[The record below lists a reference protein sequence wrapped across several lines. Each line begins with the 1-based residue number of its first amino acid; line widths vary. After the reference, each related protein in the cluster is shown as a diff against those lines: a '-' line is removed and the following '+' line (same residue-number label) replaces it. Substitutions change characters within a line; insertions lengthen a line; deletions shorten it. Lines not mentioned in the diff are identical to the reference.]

1 MSVKEE
7 AEEGQGWHWRNS
19 MKPVRF
25 FMFDA
30 RAGFFVVLL
39 LVHARLWTFLLLMT
53 VLAVF
58 YILERKGLSFD
69 CALRAFRVWIVGP
82 ARPAWIFTRRR
93 NLTDTGS
100 R

>member
-1 MSVKEE
+1 M
-7 AEEGQGWHWRNS
+7 AEEQQEEGHTWHWRNT

-39 LVHARLWTFLLLMT
+39 LVHARLWTFFLLLM
-53 VLAVF
+53 VLAFF
-58 YILERKGLSFD
+58 YILERKGLSFSA
-69 CALRAFRVWIVGP
+69 ALRAMRVWVIGP
-82 ARPAWIFTRRR
+82 ARPAWIWTRRR
-93 NLTDTGS
+93 KLRDTGS